1 MKETKNNSSPKRYK
15 KETQSQII
23 RDPKLKSKFKI
34 YALQSPVIF
43 GMIFF
48 NIWFDPYNSVT
59 QISPP
64 AHSSWLVCTY
74 LTYMAGFI
82 LTKW

>member
-48 NIWFDPYNSVT
+48 NIWFDPYNSNFT
-59 QISPP
+59 SRPFK
-64 AHSSWLVCTY
+64 LVG
-74 LTYMAGFI
+74 LHI
-82 LTKW
+82 LNLYGWFHFD